1 MNISFRYPEGLV
13 VLLGIV
19 IAVLASYVL
28 PATSYSVGVNLNWLQ
43 LSGLAIMLLGISLV
57 VWNDRKE

>member
-1 MNISFRYPEGLV
+1 MNLSFRYPEGLV

-28 PATSYSVGVNLNWLQ
+28 PATGYSADVNLNWLQ
-43 LSGLAIMLLGISLV
+43 LSGLTIMFLGIALII
-57 VWNDRKE
+57 WNDRTE

>member
-1 MNISFRYPEGLV
+1 MNLSFRYPEGLV

-28 PATSYSVGVNLNWLQ
+28 PATGYSGGVNLNWLQ
-43 LSGLAIMLLGISLV
+43 LSGLTIMFLGIALII
-57 VWNDRKE
+57 WNDRTE